1 MQDRTQPSDG
11 KNSSYRVAAD
21 ELQSYIERLE
31 KLAVEKQE
39 LAAFQKDVFSEAKG
53 RGYDTAILRL
63 ILRLRQRDPDEI
75 REQDAV
81 LQMYKEALGMS

>member
-1 MQDRTQPSDG
+1 MQDRTQPNDG

-53 RGYDTAILRL
+53 RGYDTAVLRL